1 LSTLTGENVATS
13 LGGLVIEADKAVLTG
28 EFADYVASGLH
39 AAMSSGI
46 AGWRDD
52 DLAFARDWGFSLGWE
67 SSSPV
72 AERAAP
78 VAVWQGDQDR
88 MVPFAH
94 GQWLAA
100 NIHGARAHLM
110 PGDGHLSMTVSAFDR
125 ILDDLLDLA
134 GRKA

>member
-1 LSTLTGENVATS
+1 MSAITGESVASS
-13 LGGLVIEADKAVLTG
+13 LGGLVIEADQAVLTG
-28 EFADYVASGLH
+28 EFADHVAACLRT
-39 AAMSSGI
+39 ALSSGI

-52 DLAFARDWGFSLGWE
+52 DLAFVKDWGFSRGWG
-67 SSSPV
+67 
-72 AERAAP
+72 AP

-100 NIHGARAHLM
+100 AVRGARVHLM
-110 PGDGHLSMTVSAFDR
+110 PGDGHLSLTVRAFDR

-134 GRKA
+134 GLGA